1 MIPDDLDTIVGTLAD
16 RFAGERGAL
25 LPLLH
30 AIQAEVGWVPDAAIP
45 LVARALNLS
54 RAEVHGVVTFYHD
67 FRREPAGRHVVKL
80 CLAEACK
87 ARGVG
92 AIETALADRLGLPID
107 ETSED
112 GRVSFEAVYCLGLC
126 ATGPNALV
134 NEKPVSRID
143 ARKIDRIVAQVS
155 A

>member
-1 MIPDDLDTIVGTLAD
+1 MIPDDLDQIVGRLAD
-16 RFAGERGAL
+16 RFATQRGAL

-30 AIQAEVGWVPDAAIP
+30 AIQEEVGWVPEPAIP

-54 RAEVHGVVTFYHD
+54 RAEVHGVLTFYHD

-92 AIETALADRLGLPID
+92 AIEQSLSDRLGVGID
-107 ETSED
+107 ETRED
-112 GRVSFEAVYCLGLC
+112 GRVSFKAIYCLGLC

-134 NEKPVSRID
+134 DDKPVSSLD
-143 ARKIDRIVAQVS
+143 AAKIDRIVAKVT

>member
-67 FRREPAGRHVVKL
+67 FRREPAGRHIVKL

-92 AIETALADRLGLPID
+92 AIETALSDRLGLPID

-134 NEKPVSRID
+134 NDKPVSRLD
-143 ARKIDRIVAQVS
+143 AHKIDRIVAQVS

>member
-1 MIPDDLDTIVGTLAD
+1 MVGTLAD

-67 FRREPAGRHVVKL
+67 FRREPAGRHIVKL

-92 AIETALADRLGLPID
+92 AIETALSDRLGLPID

-134 NEKPVSRID
+134 NDKPVSRLD
-143 ARKIDRIVAQVS
+143 AHKIDRIVAQVS